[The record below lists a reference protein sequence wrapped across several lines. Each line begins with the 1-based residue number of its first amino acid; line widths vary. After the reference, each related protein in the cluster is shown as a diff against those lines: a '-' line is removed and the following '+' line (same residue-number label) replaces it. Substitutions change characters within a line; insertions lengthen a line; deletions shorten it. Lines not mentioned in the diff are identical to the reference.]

1 MVKVDANESLQA
13 PLPAD
18 LSSGGCYKYS
28 AVISSYLCVM
38 IRFLFK
44 QPQPRRFEFKPRFY
58 NETREFLDS
67 RRAAVKREMNMA
79 GETSHGGELLRGTLR
94 SAWRTKTTRQARVRS
109 NRNVAIIALAL
120 FLVAYLLFR
129 F

>member
-1 MVKVDANESLQA
+1 MVKVDCNLGLKAA
-13 PLPAD
+13 LPAD

-28 AVISSYLCVM
+28 APNSSYLCVM

-67 RRAAVKREMNMA
+67 RRAAVKREMDMA
-79 GETSHGGELLRGTLR
+79 SETGHGGELLRGTLR
-94 SAWRTKTTRQARVRS
+94 SAWRTKTHRRVRVRS
-109 NRNVAIIALAL
+109 NRNVAIIALVL